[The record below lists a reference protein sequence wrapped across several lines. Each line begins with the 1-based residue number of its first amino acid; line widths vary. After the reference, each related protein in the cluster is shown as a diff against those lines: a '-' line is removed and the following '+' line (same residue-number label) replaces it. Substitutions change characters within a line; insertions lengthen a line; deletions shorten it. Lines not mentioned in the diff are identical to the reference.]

1 MTKSQ
6 FREFLF
12 GAKHLTG
19 LLVAAATVAVL
30 FFLEVGAVGQEV
42 GAGGQ
47 EAQFPVDG
55 EHSVSAL
62 PETQEAPGYNPTTPA
77 KVELG
82 RLLFWDPLLSGPQDV
97 ACATCHHP
105 INGYAEDRDLS
116 LGVTGTGR
124 GRFRRDGHLVKRNSP
139 TVLNVAFNGIDESGR
154 YDPATAPAFWD
165 NRIRSLESQALEPL
179 KSFEEMRGDTY
190 PEDEALAR
198 VVAKLQA
205 NAEYPSL
212 FAGAF
217 GSEQPV
223 TAENLGRAIAAFMR
237 SLLANNAPF
246 DRYMRGDRSAM
257 TTEQVRGM
265 QRFEEI
271 GCIRC
276 HNGPMFSDYK
286 LHVMGVPD
294 NPALASGATTP
305 ASDGGAQNPPCPAGG
320 APEPTAAYLA
330 ACDSYAFRTAS
341 LRNLELTFPYGHNGM
356 FRTLNAVV
364 GFYESTIAG
373 ESRNPNVSYEELD
386 PRLRQLQ
393 NVDEEDVDLIEFLYA
408 LSDDSFDRTI
418 PESVPSG
425 LPVGGN
431 IQ

>member
-1 MTKSQ
+1 M
-6 FREFLF
+6 
-12 GAKHLTG
+12 
-19 LLVAAATVAVL
+19 
-30 FFLEVGAVGQEV
+30 
-42 GAGGQ
+42 
-47 EAQFPVDG
+47 
-55 EHSVSAL
+55 
-62 PETQEAPGYNPTTPA
+62 
-77 KVELG
+77 
-82 RLLFWDPLLSGPQDV
+82 
-97 ACATCHHP
+97 
-105 INGYAEDRDLS
+105 
-116 LGVTGTGR
+116 
-124 GRFRRDGHLVKRNSP
+124 
-139 TVLNVAFNGIDESGR
+139 
-154 YDPATAPAFWD
+154 AFWD

-246 DRYMRGDRSAM
+246 DRYMRGDSSAM

-286 LHVMGVPD
+286 LHTMGVPD
-294 NPALASGATTP
+294 NPALLSGETTP

-320 APEPTAAYLA
+320 TPEPTAASRA

-373 ESRNPNVSYEELD
+373 ESRNPNVPFEELD
-386 PRLRQLQ
+386 PLLRQLQ
-393 NVDEEDVDLIEFLYA
+393 NVDEEDVDLIEFLIA

-418 PESVPSG
+418 PESLPSG

>member
-6 FREFLF
+6 FREFWF

-19 LLVAAATVAVL
+19 LLVATATVAVIL
-30 FFLEVGAVGQEV
+30 FLEVGAV
-42 GAGGQ
+42 GQ

-55 EHSVSAL
+55 EHTVSAL
-62 PETQEAPGYNPTTPA
+62 PLTQEAPGYNPTTPE

-105 INGYAEDRDLS
+105 VNGYAEDRDLS
-116 LGVTGTGR
+116 LGVSGTGL
-124 GRFRRDGHLVKRNSP
+124 GRFRRDGTLVKRNSP
-139 TVLNVAFNGIDESGR
+139 TVLNVAFNGIDQSGS
-154 YDPATAPAFWD
+154 YDPTTAVAFWD

-179 KSFEEMRGDTY
+179 KSLEEMRGDTY
-190 PEDEALAR
+190 PEDEALER

-212 FAGAF
+212 FAEAF

-223 TAENLGRAIAAFMR
+223 TAENLGRAEAAFMR

-246 DRYMRGDRSAM
+246 DRYMRGDSSAM

-265 QRFEEI
+265 ERFEEI

-286 LHVMGVPD
+286 LHTMGVPD
-294 NPALASGATTP
+294 NPALLSGETTP

-356 FRTLNAVV
+356 FRTLSAVV

-373 ESRNPNVSYEELD
+373 ESRNPNVPFEELD
-386 PRLRQLQ
+386 PLLRQLQ

-408 LSDDSFDRTI
+408 LTDDSFDRTI
-418 PESVPSG
+418 PESLPSG

-431 IQ
+431 IR

>member
-30 FFLEVGAVGQEV
+30 LFMEVGAVGQEV
-42 GAGGQ
+42 GA
-47 EAQFPVDG
+47 VK
-55 EHSVSAL
+55 HSVSAL
-62 PETQEAPGYNPTTPA
+62 PSTQQAPGYNPTTPA

-105 INGYAEDRDLS
+105 QNAYAEDRDLS
-116 LGVTGTGR
+116 LGVTGIGL
-124 GRFRRDGHLVKRNSP
+124 GRFRRQAPGSSIAIVKRNSP
-139 TVLNVAFNGIDESGR
+139 TVLNIAFSGSDESGR

-179 KSFEEMRGDTY
+179 KAREEMRGDTY
-190 PEDEALAR
+190 PAEEAVEK

-205 NAEYPSL
+205 NAGYQSL

-223 TAENLGRAIAAFMR
+223 NAENLGRAIAAFMR
-237 SLLANNAPF
+237 SLLANNSPF
-246 DRYMRGDRSAM
+246 DRYMRGDKSAM
-257 TTEQVRGM
+257 TEEQVAGM
-265 QRFEEI
+265 QRFERS
-271 GCIRC
+271 GCIKC

-294 NPALASGATTP
+294 NPALP
-305 ASDGGAQNPPCPAGG
+305 ASDAGAEN
-320 APEPTAAYLA
+320 T
-330 ACDSYAFRTAS
+330 YAFRTAS
-341 LRNLELTFPYGHNGM
+341 LRNLEFTFPYGHNGT
-356 FRTLNAVV
+356 FRTLSAVV

-373 ESRNPNVSYEELD
+373 SSRNPNVRYEELD
-386 PRLRQLQ
+386 PRLRELK

-408 LSDDSFDRTI
+408 LSDGSFDRTI
-418 PESVPSG
+418 PERVPSG
-425 LPVGGN
+425 LPVGGR
-431 IQ
+431 IR